1 MKIKLLV
8 VLMLVL
14 MIGVYADSAKD
25 AVIKDLIAQ
34 IVEDQIEIDK
44 LRDEIEILGVEIVKR
59 DEKIEEVTNTYLD
72 LRATYDVLYK
82 YATSYEDSY
91 YDEYV
96 LREEAE
102 GKLDKMSGFHLGGF
116 LNYPYGGSVLL
127 MYRFPGRFGLS
138 VNIGYEKTLFFGV
151 GVIASLKK

>member
-14 MIGVYADSAKD
+14 MVGAYADSKD
-25 AVIKDLIAQ
+25 DIIKDLMNQ
-34 IVEDQIEIDK
+34 IVKDQIEING
-44 LRDEIEILGVEIVKR
+44 LRDDIEVLGVEIVKR

-72 LRATYDVLYK
+72 LKATYDVLYK
-82 YATSYEDSY
+82 YATSYEDY
-91 YDEYV
+91 YYAEYV

-102 GKLDKMSGFHLGGF
+102 VKLDKMTGFYLGGF

-127 MYRFPGRFGLS
+127 MYKFPGRFGLS
-138 VNIGYEKTLFFGV
+138 VNIGYGKMLFFGAGMIV
-151 GVIASLKK
+151 SLKK